1 MSDVTLSLGAVNVP
15 STSNNT
21 SVFCLLLVVDMVL
34 LYRMCLLV
42 SLLLLMLLLMVV
54 VVSGIR
60 IIAVASFMV
69 RDMTETTCDFL
80 AGKMD

>member
-42 SLLLLMLLLMVV
+42 SLLLLMV

-60 IIAVASFMV
+60 IIAVASFLV
-69 RDMTETTCDFL
+69 RYMTGRPRVIFSREKWIEYF
-80 AGKMD
+80 